1 VGVDIHS
8 QGSEGTVSDRSPL
21 PVPLFDCDNHIYEPA
36 DAVTRY
42 LPKEALGRAITP
54 VTLANGEQGLL
65 AGGRLVTGLDHPIDM
80 AHRPGA
86 LKEMLRQMKSG
97 KPAEGYALEPL
108 RPEYLEREPRL
119 ALMDAQGIESAILY
133 PATMGTMAEH
143 YVRGIKPLYDNV
155 HAYNQFLYEDWG
167 FDYRSRIY
175 TPALLS
181 LRDLDSAVREL
192 EFVLDRGAKFIMLNA
207 GPAYGRSPADG
218 YFDPFWA
225 RINEA
230 GASVAY
236 HIGEFWYNENVA
248 PAWGYDPEPVFFEM
262 SAWQW
267 QNCWGRRPIEETLSA
282 LIFGNLFGR
291 FPKIHAVVSEFGAE
305 WVPLFVRQM
314 DKSRG
319 MGRRGPWPGGAL
331 KERPSAIFDRHVRV
345 VPYPEDDVVKI
356 VTDLGQSHSIVM
368 GSDFPHGEGF
378 AEPADFAR
386 LVETLPAEQQRGI
399 LHDNA
404 LALVGRTPAG

>member
-1 VGVDIHS
+1 
-8 QGSEGTVSDRSPL
+8 
-21 PVPLFDCDNHIYEPA
+21 
-36 DAVTRY
+36 
-42 LPKEALGRAITP
+42 
-54 VTLANGEQGLL
+54 
-65 AGGRLVTGLDHPIDM
+65 
-80 AHRPGA
+80 
-86 LKEMLRQMKSG
+86 MKSG
-97 KPAEGYALEPL
+97 KPTEGYALEPL

-167 FDYRSRIY
+167 FDYQSRIY

-181 LRDLDSAVREL
+181 LRDLDSAVAEL
-192 EFVLDRGAKFIMLNA
+192 EFVLERGAKFIMLNA
-207 GPAYGRSPADG
+207 GPAYGRSPADS

-267 QNCWGRRPIEETLSA
+267 QHCWGRRPIEETLSA

-291 FPKIHAVVSEFGAE
+291 FPNIHVVVSEFGAE

-331 KERPSAIFDRHVRV
+331 TERPSAIFDAHVRV
-345 VPYPEDDVVKI
+345 VPVSRGRRREDRRP
-356 VTDLGQSHSIVM
+356 TSGQSDSIVM

-378 AEPADFAR
+378 AEPRRLRRPRRRPAR
-386 LVETLPAEQQRGI
+386 AEQREI

-404 LALVGRTPAG
+404 LTLVGRA

>member
-1 VGVDIHS
+1 MRRAVTD
-8 QGSEGTVSDRSPL
+8 SD
-21 PVPLFDCDNHIYEPA
+21 VKLFDCDNHIYEPA

-42 LPKEALGRAITP
+42 LSKEQLGRAITP

-65 AGGRLVTGLDHPIDM
+65 AGGRLVTGLDHPIDT

-97 KPAEGYALEPL
+97 KPTEGYALEPL
-108 RPEYLEREPRL
+108 RPEYLERGPRL
-119 ALMDAQGIESAILY
+119 ALMDRQGIESAILY

-143 YVRGIKPLYDNV
+143 FVRGIKPLYDNV
-155 HAYNQFLYEDWG
+155 HAYNQFLYDSWG
-167 FDYRSRIY
+167 FDYEQRIY

-181 LRDLDSAVREL
+181 LRDLDSAVKEL
-192 EFVLDRGAKFIMLNA
+192 EFVLARGAKFIMLNA
-207 GPAYGRSPADG
+207 GPAYGRSPADA
-218 YFDPFWA
+218 YFDPFWS

-248 PAWGYDPEPVFFEM
+248 PAWGMDPEPVFFEM

-267 QNCWGRRPIEETLSA
+267 QHCWGRRPIEETLSA
-282 LIFGNLFGR
+282 LIFHNLFGR
-291 FPKIHAVVSEFGAE
+291 FPNIHVVVSEFGAE
-305 WVPLFVRQM
+305 WVPLFARQM

-319 MGRRGPWPGGAL
+319 MGRRGEWPGGAL
-331 KERPSAIFDRHVRV
+331 KRRPSAIFEEHVRV
-345 VPYPEDDVVKI
+345 VPYPEDDVMKI
-356 VTDLGQSHSIVM
+356 VADLGQSTSIVM
-368 GSDFPHGEGF
+368 GSDYPHGEGF
-378 AEPADFAR
+378 AEPSDFR
-386 LVETLPAEQQRGI
+386 HLIEGLSETEQRGI

-404 LALVGRTPAG
+404 LALVGR

>member
-1 VGVDIHS
+1 MADLGVK
-8 QGSEGTVSDRSPL
+8 
-21 PVPLFDCDNHIYEPA
+21 LFDCDNHIYEPA

-97 KPAEGYALEPL
+97 KPTEGYALEKL
-108 RPEYLEREPRL
+108 RPEYLERGARL
-119 ALMDAQGIESAILY
+119 ELMDRQGIESAILY

-143 YVRGIKPLYDNV
+143 FVRGIKPLYDNV
-155 HAYNQFLYEDWG
+155 HAYNQFLYDTWG
-167 FDYRSRIY
+167 FDHQSRIY

-181 LRDLDSAVREL
+181 LRDLDSAVAEL

-207 GPAYGRSPADG
+207 GPAYGRSPADK

-236 HIGEFWYNENVA
+236 HIGEFWYNENIA
-248 PAWGYDPEPVFFEM
+248 PAWGMNPEPVFFEM

-267 QNCWGRRPIEETLSA
+267 QHCWGRRPIEETLSA
-282 LIFGNLFGR
+282 LIFHNLFGR
-291 FPKIHAVVSEFGAE
+291 FPNIHVVVSEFGAE
-305 WVPLFVRQM
+305 WAPLFVRHM

-319 MGRRGPWPGGAL
+319 MGRRGEWPGGPL
-331 KERPSAIFDRHVRV
+331 TERPSRIFEQHVRV
-345 VPYPEDDVVKI
+345 VPYPEDDVEKI
-356 VTDLGQSHSIVM
+356 VEDLHQSTSIVM
-368 GSDFPHGEGF
+368 GSDYPHGEGF
-378 AEPADFAR
+378 AEPADFAK
-386 LVETLPAEQQRGI
+386 LIEGLPADEQRGI

-404 LALVGRTPAG
+404 LTLVGRG

>member
-1 VGVDIHS
+1 VTD
-8 QGSEGTVSDRSPL
+8 L

-207 GPAYGRSPADG
+207 GPAYGRSPADS

>member
-1 VGVDIHS
+1 MTERPDPP
-8 QGSEGTVSDRSPL
+8 VS
-21 PVPLFDCDNHIYEPA
+21 LFDCDNHIYEPA

-97 KPAEGYALEPL
+97 KPTEGYALEPL
-108 RPEYLEREPRL
+108 RPEYLERGPRL
-119 ALMDAQGIESAILY
+119 ALMDKQGIESAILY

-143 YVRGIKPLYDNV
+143 FVRGVKPLYDNV

-167 FDYRSRIY
+167 FDYQSRIY

-181 LRDLDSAVREL
+181 LRDLDSAVKEL
-192 EFVLDRGAKFIMLNA
+192 EFVLARGAKFIMLNA
-207 GPAYGRSPADG
+207 GPAYGRSPADS

-236 HIGEFWYNENVA
+236 HIGEFWYNETVA

-291 FPKIHAVVSEFGAE
+291 FPRIHVVVSEFGAE
-305 WVPLFVRQM
+305 WVPLFARQM

-331 KERPSAIFDRHVRV
+331 TERPSKIFERHVRV

-356 VTDLGQSHSIVM
+356 VTDLGQSTSIVM
-368 GSDFPHGEGF
+368 GSDYPHGEGF
-378 AEPADFAR
+378 AEPADFVH
-386 LVETLPAEQQRGI
+386 LIESLPADQQRGI

-404 LALVGRTPAG
+404 LALVGRG